1 MVYRSP
7 IWTSPIH
14 TVSGSTT
21 LSESPALSAL
31 SLIFR
36 RPALRLIFLALL
48 LLGAHNASVYPYQ
61 SLIAIERIGLSK
73 PGFALVLVL
82 ASITAVTA
90 SVLFGIL
97 GDQRGN
103 RRRIAL
109 VATLASL
116 TGLVLMLALPG
127 KLSLILCHGIL
138 LPIASSLYGQLFA
151 LARLASPESRKPDS
165 HSRDTVQ
172 AALRSAMSL
181 SFLAMLVFWT
191 FAFSA
196 QIDVMAIYLSA
207 GLASLGLVL
216 LVHFSWP
223 RDGATDWADQ
233 PSGLNLAQAFKEIAH
248 PSILL
253 RLLLLGAI
261 SASGILYMVLVSL
274 VFEDSALRDASDVAL
289 YVGLVAGWEVPCLLL
304 LPRLV
309 KRFRRSTLLAVGS
322 AVYTLHLLALPI
334 LSDTAWIWAMTLVAG
349 IGGTAIISLPISY
362 YQDLMHTRPGT
373 AGAMLALQK
382 LVSDVL
388 GAAAFAIGTSIGGYE
403 SVAVIG
409 SVMALLGGAG
419 LLWVDR
425 NRLT

>member
-1 MVYRSP
+1 M
-7 IWTSPIH
+7 
-14 TVSGSTT
+14 
-21 LSESPALSAL
+21 SAL
-31 SLIFR
+31 ALIFR
-36 RPALRLIFLALL
+36 QPALRLIFLALL

-61 SLIAIERIGLSK
+61 SLIAIERIGLSE
-73 PGFALVLVL
+73 PAFALVLVL

-90 SVLFGIL
+90 SVLLGIL
-97 GDQRGN
+97 GDQRGH

-109 VATLASL
+109 FATLSSL
-116 TGLVLMLALPG
+116 IGLLLMLIFPG
-127 KLSLILCHGIL
+127 KPSLILCHGIL

-151 LARLASPESRKPDS
+151 LARLVTPDS
-165 HSRDTVQ
+165 LTRDPVQ
-172 AALRSAMSL
+172 AGLRSAMSL

-191 FAFSA
+191 FGFAA
-196 QIDVMAIYLSA
+196 NIDLMAIYISA
-207 GLASLGLVL
+207 GMASFGLVAL
-216 LVHFSWP
+216 IYFTWP
-223 RDGATDWADQ
+223 RDGATEWSDQ
-233 PSGLNLAQAFKEIAH
+233 RSGLNFRQAFKEIAH

-274 VFEDSALRDASDVAL
+274 VFDASAVRDASDVAL

-309 KRFRRSTLLAVGS
+309 GRVRRSTLLAVGS
-322 AVYTLHLLALPI
+322 AVYTLHLLAMPI
-334 LSDTAWIWAMTLVAG
+334 LSDTPWIWAMTLVAG

-362 YQDLMHTRPGT
+362 YQDLMHNRPGT

-388 GAAAFAIGTSIGGYE
+388 GAAAFAIGTAIGSYE
-403 SVAVIG
+403 AVAVIG
-409 SVMALLGGAG
+409 SALALLGGAG

-425 NRLT
+425 HHP

>member
-1 MVYRSP
+1 M
-7 IWTSPIH
+7 
-14 TVSGSTT
+14 
-21 LSESPALSAL
+21 SAL
-31 SLIFR
+31 ALIFR
-36 RPALRLIFLALL
+36 LPALRLIFLALL

-73 PGFALVLVL
+73 PAFALVLVL

-90 SVLFGIL
+90 SVLLGIL
-97 GDQRGN
+97 GDQRGH

-109 VATLASL
+109 FATLSSL
-116 TGLVLMLALPG
+116 TGLLLMLIVPG

-138 LPIASSLYGQLFA
+138 LPVASSLYGQLFA
-151 LARLASPESRKPDS
+151 LARLVTPDS
-165 HSRDTVQ
+165 LTRDPVQ

-196 QIDVMAIYLSA
+196 RIDVMAVYVSA
-207 GLASLGLVL
+207 GMASLGLVVL
-216 LVHFSWP
+216 IFFSWP
-223 RDGATDWADQ
+223 RDGATEWADQ
-233 PSGLNLAQAFKEIAH
+233 RSGLNFRQAFKEIAH

-274 VFEDSALRDASDVAL
+274 VFDDSALRDASDVAL

-309 KRFRRSTLLAVGS
+309 RRVRRSTLLAAGS
-322 AVYTLHLLALPI
+322 AVYTLHLLAMPI
-334 LSDTAWIWAMTLVAG
+334 LADTPWIWVMTLVAG

-362 YQDLMHTRPGT
+362 YQDLMHNRPGT

-388 GAAAFAIGTSIGGYE
+388 GAAAFAFGTAIGGYE
-403 SVAVIG
+403 TVAIFG
-409 SVMALLGGAG
+409 TALALLGGAG

-425 NRLT
+425 HQT

>member
-1 MVYRSP
+1 M
-7 IWTSPIH
+7 
-14 TVSGSTT
+14 
-21 LSESPALSAL
+21 SAL
-31 SLIFR
+31 ALIFR
-36 RPALRLIFLALL
+36 LPALRLIFLALL

-73 PGFALVLVL
+73 PAFALVLVL

-90 SVLFGIL
+90 SVLLGIL
-97 GDQRGN
+97 GDQRGH

-109 VATLASL
+109 FATLSSL
-116 TGLVLMLALPG
+116 TGLLLMLIVPG

-138 LPIASSLYGQLFA
+138 LPVASSLYGQLFA
-151 LARLASPESRKPDS
+151 LARLVTPDS
-165 HSRDTVQ
+165 LTRDPVQ

-196 QIDVMAIYLSA
+196 RIDVMAVYVSA
-207 GLASLGLVL
+207 GMASLGLVVL
-216 LVHFSWP
+216 IFFSWP
-223 RDGATDWADQ
+223 RDGATEWADQ
-233 PSGLNLAQAFKEIAH
+233 RSGLNFRQAFKEIAH

-261 SASGILYMVLVSL
+261 SASGILYKVLVSL
-274 VFEDSALRDASDVAL
+274 VFDASALRDASDVAL

-309 KRFRRSTLLAVGS
+309 RRVRRSTLLAAGS
-322 AVYTLHLLALPI
+322 AVYTLHLLAMPI
-334 LSDTAWIWAMTLVAG
+334 LADTPWIWVMTLVAG

-362 YQDLMHTRPGT
+362 YQDLMHNRPGT

-388 GAAAFAIGTSIGGYE
+388 GAAAFALGTAIGGYE
-403 SVAVIG
+403 TVAIFG
-409 SVMALLGGAG
+409 TALALLGGAG

-425 NRLT
+425 HQT

>member
-1 MVYRSP
+1 M
-7 IWTSPIH
+7 
-14 TVSGSTT
+14 
-21 LSESPALSAL
+21 SAL
-31 SLIFR
+31 ALIFR
-36 RPALRLIFLALL
+36 HPALRLIFLALL

-61 SLIAIERIGLSK
+61 SLIAIERIGFSK
-73 PGFALVLVL
+73 PVFALVLVL

-90 SVLFGIL
+90 SVLLGIL

-109 VATLASL
+109 LAALSSL
-116 TGLVLMLALPG
+116 TGLLLMLMFPG
-127 KLSLILCHGIL
+127 KFSLILCHGIL

-151 LARLASPESRKPDS
+151 LARLVTPDS
-165 HSRDTVQ
+165 LTRDPVQ
-172 AALRSAMSL
+172 AGLRSAMSL

-191 FAFSA
+191 FGFAA

-207 GLASLGLVL
+207 GMASFGLVVL
-216 LVHFSWP
+216 IYVSWP
-223 RDGATDWADQ
+223 KDGATEWADQ
-233 PSGLNLAQAFKEIAH
+233 RSGLNFRQAFKEIAH
-248 PSILL
+248 PNILL

-309 KRFRRSTLLAVGS
+309 GRVRRSTLLAMGS
-322 AVYTLHLLALPI
+322 AVYTLHLLAMPMLA
-334 LSDTAWIWAMTLVAG
+334 DTPWIWAMTLVAG

-362 YQDLMHTRPGT
+362 YQDLMHNRPGT

-388 GAAAFAIGTSIGGYE
+388 GAAAFGVGTMIGGYE
-403 SVAVIG
+403 TVAVIG
-409 SVMALLGGAG
+409 TALGLLGGAG
-419 LLWVDR
+419 LLWADR
-425 NRLT
+425 NRP

>member
-1 MVYRSP
+1 VF
-7 IWTSPIH
+7 
-14 TVSGSTT
+14 GK
-21 LSESPALSAL
+21 PALSAL
-31 SLIFR
+31 ALIFR
-36 RPALRLIFLALL
+36 QPALRLIFLAML

-73 PGFALVLVL
+73 PEFALVLVL

-97 GDQRGN
+97 GDQRGH

-109 VATLASL
+109 VAALASL
-116 TGLVLMLALPG
+116 LGLSLMLGFPG

-151 LARLASPESRKPDS
+151 LARLATPAS

-172 AALRSAMSL
+172 AALRSAMSI

-191 FAFSA
+191 FGFAA
-196 QIDVMAIYLSA
+196 KIDVMAVYLSA
-207 GLASLGLVL
+207 GMASFGLVA
-216 LVHFSWP
+216 LVYFNWP
-223 RDGATDWADQ
+223 RDGATEWADQ
-233 PSGLNLAQAFKEIAH
+233 RSGLNFAQAVKEIAH

-261 SASGILYMVLVSL
+261 SATGILYMVLISL
-274 VFEDSALRDASDVAL
+274 VFEDTHVRDASDVAL

-304 LPRLV
+304 LSRV
-309 KRFRRSTLLAVGS
+309 AGRFRRASLLAVGG
-322 AVYTLHLLALPI
+322 AVYTLHLLALP
-334 LSDTAWIWAMTLVAG
+334 LLCDSAWIWVMPLVAG

-362 YQDLMHTRPGT
+362 YQDLMHARPGT

-388 GAAAFAIGTSIGGYE
+388 GAAAFAIGTSMGGYE
-403 SVAVIG
+403 TVAIIG
-409 SVMALLGGAG
+409 SAMALIGGAG

-425 NRLT
+425 HHIMPVRHS

>member
-1 MVYRSP
+1 MF
-7 IWTSPIH
+7 
-14 TVSGSTT
+14 GK
-21 LSESPALSAL
+21 PALSAL
-31 SLIFR
+31 ALIFR
-36 RPALRLIFLALL
+36 QPALRLIFLALL

-61 SLIAIERIGLSK
+61 SLIAIEQIGLSA
-73 PGFALVLVL
+73 PAFALVLVL

-90 SVLFGIL
+90 SVMLGIL
-97 GDQRGN
+97 GDQRGH

-109 VATLASL
+109 LATLASL
-116 TGLVLMLALPG
+116 IGLLLMLIFPG

-151 LARLASPESRKPDS
+151 LARLVTPDS
-165 HSRDTVQ
+165 LTRDPVQ
-172 AALRSAMSL
+172 AALRAAMSL

-191 FAFSA
+191 FGFAA

-207 GLASLGLVL
+207 GLASFGLL
-216 LVHFSWP
+216 ALIYLSWP
-223 RDGATDWADQ
+223 RDGATEWADQ
-233 PSGLNLAQAFKEIAH
+233 RSGLNFRQAFKEIAH

-274 VFEDSALRDASDVAL
+274 VFDASPVRDASDVAL

-309 KRFRRSTLLAVGS
+309 SRVRRSTLLAVGS
-322 AVYTLHLLALPI
+322 AVYTLHLLAMPM
-334 LSDTAWIWAMTLVAG
+334 LSDTPWIWVMTLVAG

-362 YQDLMHTRPGT
+362 YQDLMHNRPGT

-388 GAAAFAIGTSIGGYE
+388 GAAAFAIGMTTYGYE
-403 SVAVIG
+403 AVAVIG
-409 SVMALLGGAG
+409 SVLALLGGAG

-425 NRLT
+425 HRV